1 MTIFYILLALA
12 VVIFSADM
20 MVKGAVITANKI
32 GVPPIIIGLT
42 IIAFGTSAPELMVT
56 IEASLTNNGSIVIGN
71 IVGSNIANIVLV
83 LSVACIIMPLR
94 FSKAN
99 ISEALLLIFAT
110 LLLLLGLY
118 YAHIPLWLG
127 ILMLASQFG
136 FIIYRYYTLGKKAV
150 DLEEL
155 ESAKA
160 SSWPLLF
167 AIFVLTISLAT
178 LLLSVK
184 ALIFHGVVLATQ
196 LGVSEAVIAITLF
209 ALGTSLPEVATAIA
223 CSRQKQGDVIIGA
236 ILGSNIMNIL
246 TVGGV
251 AAVIAPLSENPL
263 STLDLAMFALSA
275 LILAGSIILAS
286 VWGKVHGGILLVSYT
301 AYVILQFS

>member
-127 ILMLASQFG
+127 ILMLVSQFG
-136 FIIYRYYTLGKKAV
+136 FIIYRYYT
-150 DLEEL
+150 
-155 ESAKA
+155 
-160 SSWPLLF
+160 
-167 AIFVLTISLAT
+167 
-178 LLLSVK
+178 
-184 ALIFHGVVLATQ
+184 
-196 LGVSEAVIAITLF
+196 
-209 ALGTSLPEVATAIA
+209 
-223 CSRQKQGDVIIGA
+223 
-236 ILGSNIMNIL
+236 
-246 TVGGV
+246 
-251 AAVIAPLSENPL
+251 
-263 STLDLAMFALSA
+263 
-275 LILAGSIILAS
+275 
-286 VWGKVHGGILLVSYT
+286 
-301 AYVILQFS
+301 